1 MSSLNPHQTRLPVAL
16 RTESTS
22 RASVGFGGL
31 DLTGSGRPGGHQ
43 GGEQGRDNLSYF
55 VDGSI
60 ERFLVRGR
68 WCGKPADLP
77 YELQG
82 RRPDFLARHRRFEII
97 QGLDIPTHFAHLP
110 PSDTGRPHGFF
121 SFLCFR
127 RRRLCWSQSYCHYRF
142 FAW

>member
-1 MSSLNPHQTRLPVAL
+1 M
-16 RTESTS
+16 
-22 RASVGFGGL
+22 GFGGL

-43 GGEQGRDNLSYF
+43 GGEQGRDSLSYF

-82 RRPDFLARHRRFEII
+82 CRPDFLVGRPRFEII

-110 PSDTGRPHGFF
+110 SSDSERPPSRCHLFFFVLPTGGDSIGRSPIPIGDS
-121 SFLCFR
+121 SFRDEFCQFR
-127 RRRLCWSQSYCHYRF
+127 
-142 FAW
+142 